1 MSDADPSSDPSPPAS
16 TASPSDPAATP
27 EVRRALPAFLAPRR
41 ATLLLLLLSV
51 IVLGPRLGSFGLW
64 DPYEVR
70 LLEGATEPIPAAQ
83 LWMPVGSFKPRL
95 PLLPIAWGIKVLGV
109 NELGGRV
116 PMLGLGLCTLVA
128 LLGLGWALRRERAAV
143 LGGFALLT
151 MPAFF
156 LSARQVSL
164 TLIPMLGQI
173 LAVTGLTLT
182 CWPRREHRALSLIA
196 GTLLAT
202 AGLGLGLLS
211 CGGLLGLVAPLL
223 AVTLTLALCRG
234 PVAGQLVAGG
244 LLGLSVLMPARF
256 VLTLA
261 HAEARLPLELGL
273 GLIAI
278 GLGTALLTRGRSGL
292 WLFATIL
299 GIGLLPAL
307 PELKS
312 GYSPWLAGLAHY
324 PVSREVQVDSL
335 LKPLGF
341 QLLPWSGLLPLALA
355 SVFTRWRPGAA
366 VADSVAD
373 SSADSLADA
382 ENGEAGRAAYTLL
395 LPVAWFA
402 ATYLL
407 GSMHGALVTEPAFPA
422 IGALALLTGQYLD
435 RLLTGPRTP
444 IGAEPIA
451 AGLSVALL
459 LVILGRDLF
468 FAPELL
474 LSGQL
479 TEALRWPAPL
489 SSVGQ
494 ALSTIGVVAGAVFGI
509 GVLGAGVRR
518 WALGAAMGL
527 ALLMTLATIHGLV
540 PVVSKHVSY
549 RGIYTKYQKL
559 GGGALGIYGVQ
570 QSGSKIYGQS
580 SQQLPSLT
588 EVLTFLHKG
597 DAENKRAFVIVG
609 SGELAALDL
618 NARERKLIYYVVD
631 DSNSQFL
638 LLSNQLA
645 AGESD
650 LNPLRRFISEKPPQ
664 IGHPVSA
671 TFEDRIELL
680 GYDAPAEVSRGDE
693 ILIRLYFRVLQPPGG
708 SYKVFLHFDGMGAR
722 FNGDHL
728 PMEGRFPTSY
738 WATGHYII
746 DEHRV
751 PTSRLNQAAG
761 YYQIF
766 TGLWPGGEGARLKV
780 TAGPHETDH
789 RVRLGIIKVK

>member
-1 MSDADPSSDPSPPAS
+1 MSDAAPSLDTAPAS
-16 TASPSDPAATP
+16 SASPAAP
-27 EVRRALPAFLAPRR
+27 RRDSRPPLPAFLQPRW
-41 ATLLLLLLSV
+41 AGLLLLLLS
-51 IVLGPRLGSFGLW
+51 IVVLFPRLGSFGLW

-83 LWMPVGSFKPRL
+83 LWMPIGSFKPRL
-95 PLLPIAWGIKVLGV
+95 PLLPIAWGSKALGI

-116 PMLGLGLCTLVA
+116 PMVALGILTLVAMLGLGR
-128 LLGLGWALRRERAAV
+128 ALRRERAGV

-164 TLIPMLGQI
+164 TLLPMLGQI
-173 LAVTGLTLT
+173 LAVTGLSIV
-182 CWPRREHRALSLIA
+182 CWPPRERRIVALGIGA
-196 GTLLAT
+196 VLA
-202 AGLGLGLLS
+202 ALGLGLGLLS
-211 CGGLLGLVAPLL
+211 CGGLLGLIAPLA
-223 AVTLTLALCRG
+223 AVAMTLALCRG
-234 PVAGQLVAGG
+234 PLAGQIFSGS
-244 LLGLSVLMPARF
+244 LLGLALIMPTRF

-261 HAEARLPLELGL
+261 HADSALHYKLGL
-273 GLIAI
+273 GLLA
-278 GLGTALLTRGRSGL
+278 LGALAMALTRGRSGL
-292 WLFATIL
+292 GLGALLFGA
-299 GIGLLPAL
+299 GLLPDLA
-307 PELKS
+307 ELKS

-341 QLLPWSGLLPLALA
+341 QLLPWSALLPLAIA
-355 SVFTRWRPGAA
+355 SVFSRWRPDLEDGE
-366 VADSVAD
+366 
-373 SSADSLADA
+373 ADA
-382 ENGEAGRAAYTLL
+382 DADNGGGDGRAAYAMM

-402 ATYLL
+402 TTYLL
-407 GSMHGALVTEPAFPA
+407 CSLHGALVTEPAFPA
-422 IGALALLTGQYLD
+422 LGALALLTGQYLD
-435 RLLTGPRTP
+435 RLLSGPKTP
-444 IGAEPIA
+444 IGPEQIG
-451 AGLSVALL
+451 AGLCAALL
-459 LVILGRDLF
+459 LIILGRDLF

-494 ALSTIGVVAGAVFGI
+494 LLSTLGVGAGAVFGLA
-509 GVLGAGVRR
+509 VLCAGVRR
-518 WALGAAMGL
+518 WTLGAALGL
-527 ALLMTLATIHGLV
+527 ALVMTLATIHVLV
-540 PVVSKHVSY
+540 PAVSKHVSY

-580 SQQLPSLT
+580 SQQLTSLT

-597 DAENKRAFVIVG
+597 DPETKRAFVIVG

-618 NARERKLIYYVVD
+618 TARERKQSYYVVD

-671 TFEDRIELL
+671 TFEERIELL
-680 GYDAPAEVSRGDE
+680 GYDVPAEVSRGEE
-693 ILIRLYFRVLQPPGG
+693 IVVRLYFRVLQPPGG

-728 PMEGRFPTSY
+728 PLEGRFPTSY
-738 WATGHYII
+738 WATGHYIV

-761 YYQIF
+761 YYQMF
-766 TGLWPGGEGARLKV
+766 TGMWPGGEGARLKV
-780 TAGPHETDH
+780 TVGAHEADQ